1 MASALVSV
9 NGLRRYIVV
18 QLYVLLLMVTF
29 QIELICVEVFGKVT
43 LSPMLYI
50 LSDPILACKI
60 RDSSDIVGFS
70 LPGAQGRQFKV
81 GQYMDDTTS
90 FVKDTCSLH
99 ALFQQICLFE
109 Q

>member
-1 MASALVSV
+1 M
-9 NGLRRYIVV
+9 
-18 QLYVLLLMVTF
+18 
-29 QIELICVEVFGKVT
+29 EVFGKVT

-90 FVKDTCSLH
+90 FVKDTRSLH
-99 ALFQQICLFE
+99 ALFQQICLYE
-109 Q
+109 QLGNVAWFMERLPRSAPRTDLGS